1 MKVYKNISEFGT
13 KKRTVVTMGT
23 FDGVHVGHQK
33 ILKRI
38 GELARNSD
46 AESVLLT
53 FFPHPRLVLFPDDND
68 LKLLSTRQERI
79 ELLESAGLD
88 HLVIHPFSTK
98 FSRITADSY
107 IRDVL
112 VGQFNVGTLVIG
124 YDHHFGRN
132 REGNLERL
140 KEAAPIYG
148 FTLEEIPAQ
157 EIDDVNVSST
167 KIRKALIEGDVVR
180 ANEYLGYTYSL
191 SGVVG
196 KGNELGRTLGFPTAN
211 IRPPETY
218 KLIPGNGIYAVYGEI
233 EGVRYPGMANIGI
246 RPTIGDI
253 DTPLVEVHLFDFHGD
268 LYNKEMKVYFVERY
282 RDEVKFHDLESLRL
296 QMVKDEPVARE
307 ILDRNP
313 DVRLLKLGS

>member
-1 MKVYKNISEFGT
+1 
-13 KKRTVVTMGT
+13 MGT

-38 GELARNSD
+38 GELAINSD

-132 REGNLERL
+132 REGNLDRL

-167 KIRKALIEGDVVR
+167 KIRKALVEGDVVR

-313 DVRLLKLGS
+313 DVRLLKIGS

>member
-1 MKVYKNISEFGT
+1 
-13 KKRTVVTMGT
+13 MGT

-88 HLVIHPFSTK
+88 HLVIHPFSAK

-132 REGNLERL
+132 REGNLDRL

-167 KIRKALIEGDVVR
+167 KIRKALVEGDVVR

-313 DVRLLKLGS
+313 DVRLLKIGS

>member
-1 MKVYKNISEFGT
+1 
-13 KKRTVVTMGT
+13 MGT

-132 REGNLERL
+132 REGNLDRL

-167 KIRKALIEGDVVR
+167 KIRKALVEGDVVR

-313 DVRLLKLGS
+313 DVRLLKIGS

>member
-1 MKVYKNISEFGT
+1 
-13 KKRTVVTMGT
+13 MGT

>member
-1 MKVYKNISEFGT
+1 
-13 KKRTVVTMGT
+13 
-23 FDGVHVGHQK
+23 
-33 ILKRI
+33 RI

-132 REGNLERL
+132 REGNLDRL

-167 KIRKALIEGDVVR
+167 KIRKALVEGDVVR

>member
-1 MKVYKNISEFGT
+1 
-13 KKRTVVTMGT
+13 MGT

-132 REGNLERL
+132 REGNLDRL

-180 ANEYLGYTYSL
+180 ANEYLGYTYSV

>member
-1 MKVYKNISEFGT
+1 
-13 KKRTVVTMGT
+13 MGT

-38 GELARNSD
+38 GELAINSD

-68 LKLLSTRQERI
+68 LKLLSTRQERV

-132 REGNLERL
+132 REGNLDRL

-167 KIRKALIEGDVVR
+167 KIRKALVEGDVVR

>member
-1 MKVYKNISEFGT
+1 
-13 KKRTVVTMGT
+13 MGT

-132 REGNLERL
+132 REGNLDRL

-167 KIRKALIEGDVVR
+167 KIRKALVEGDVVR